1 MKTRLLVLLSV
12 ILIAGCAAYPS
23 NQTTDQRF
31 IPIELWAGAKW
42 DGTEE
47 IVLSRLDV
55 ASGKNNKRHISGPTV
70 WRHPNTGKNVLV
82 YERTNK
88 KKDGLKRQL
97 FALNEAGTSLGRVY
111 DSRPGSEDRFFK
123 NEAMFPV
130 GSWRRGEERTF
141 EYLEFLHKGPVKR
154 VATIKIRRLDYVYK
168 GVPHSLKFD
177 RIQRDENGEVMF
189 HERFVYSPN
198 KSLVRFIDRMKK

>member
-1 MKTRLLVLLSV
+1 MKTRLLVLLSLT
-12 ILIAGCAAYPS
+12 LIAGCAGLPS

-31 IPIELWAGAKW
+31 ISIELWAGAKW
-42 DGTEE
+42 DGPEE
-47 IVLSRLDV
+47 LVLSRLDV
-55 ASGKNNKRHISGPTV
+55 ASGNKNKRHISGPTA
-70 WRHPNTGKNVLV
+70 WRHPNTGENTLV

-111 DSRPGSEDRFFK
+111 DSRPGSKDRFFK
-123 NEAMFPV
+123 NEAMFPL
-130 GSWRRGEERTF
+130 GNWRRGEERTF
-141 EYLEFLHKGPVKR
+141 EYLEFLQTGPVKR

-168 GVPHSLKFD
+168 GIPHSLKYD

-189 HERFVYSPN
+189 HERFIYSPG
-198 KSLVRFIDRMKK
+198 KSLVRFIDRMKE